1 MGKIKSID
9 YLKVKD
15 YDSLLTLNDYK
26 NLSDSYVN
34 KSKNYARILLDDKL
48 VEITNNIVVL
58 PGREFIP
65 QKIFGKFASGNEDLR
80 SHYISHFGIGSG
92 GSNNIGGLITLN
104 GPDSCD
110 KDLLDPIPI
119 DPGNLTFL
127 TSPNGIENVVK
138 SIESDGFF
146 DFAENPDPLLQCPGE
161 NYYTI
166 VKASC
171 VITNDE
177 PTNLSVGNSI
187 KVDEAALYA
196 VHGSST
202 KMFARITFPPHFIGV
217 DTIFTIEWFIVS

>member
-1 MGKIKSID
+1 MGKVISID
-9 YLKVKD
+9 HLKLYD
-15 YDSLLTLNDYK
+15 YDGIMTLNDF
-26 NLSDSYVN
+26 NNISNNNVDF
-34 KSKNYARILLDDKL
+34 SKNYARIILDHKL

-65 QKIFGKFASGNEDLR
+65 QKIFGKFPIGSEDVR
-80 SHYISHFGIGSG
+80 SHYVTHFGIGSG
-92 GSNNIGGLITLN
+92 GSNSTGGLITLN

-110 KDLLDPIPI
+110 KDLLDPIQI
-119 DPGNLTFL
+119 DPGNSIFL
-127 TSPNGIENVVK
+127 TSPNGVNNVVK

-146 DFAENPDPLLQCPGE
+146 DFAENPDENLQCPGE

-177 PTNLSVGNSI
+177 PTNLTVGNTV

-196 VHGSST
+196 VHGNNT
-202 KMFARITFPPHFIGV
+202 RLFARITFPPHYIGV
-217 DTIFTIEWFIVS
+217 DTIFTVEWFVVS